1 VTRKGDKKEDQ
12 KEGKNE
18 DEKVAK
24 KEEKKVKVPIY
35 IGVDLS

>member
-1 VTRKGDKKEDQ
+1 MTRKGDKKEDQ

>member
-35 IGVDLS
+35 IRVDLS